1 LLALRAVHTWTSSQT
16 QSSNEAHPGF
26 AISLMIRPFE
36 SNFMKYEFRN
46 RPEKK
51 KDRLL
56 PSVVQSKRKHGE
68 LEGTVKHMRK
78 DHQHK

>member
-36 SNFMKYEFRN
+36 SNFMKYELSKPSR
-46 RPEKK
+46 EKK
-51 KDRLL
+51 GPPVAKRRAGSKD
-56 PSVVQSKRKHGE
+56 GE